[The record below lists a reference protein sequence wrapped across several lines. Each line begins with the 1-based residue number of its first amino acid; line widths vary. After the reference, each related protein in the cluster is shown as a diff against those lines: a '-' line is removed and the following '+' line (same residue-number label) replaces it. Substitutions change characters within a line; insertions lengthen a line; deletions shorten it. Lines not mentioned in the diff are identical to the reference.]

1 MPFKP
6 STDTELERI
15 INLVGLAVYPTCLC
29 LSLPVFIYTLV
40 LEKETKL
47 VETMKMNG
55 MKMYNYWLT
64 NFAFNII
71 IYIMTAGSYWFIGSI
86 IFKLNFFSKTSSLLL
101 LVVFSGWGFCQV
113 SMAFFFS
120 VFLNSS

>member
-15 INLVGLAVYPTCLC
+15 INLVGLAVYPCCLC

-64 NFAFNII
+64 NFAFNFLL
-71 IYIMTAGSYWFIGSI
+71 YSMTASSYWFIGSA
-86 IFKLNFFSKTSSLLL
+86 IFKLNFFYKTSKLLIFT
-101 LVVFSGWGFCQV
+101 VFFGWGIC
-113 SMAFFFS
+113 
-120 VFLNSS
+120 

>member
-15 INLVGLAVYPTCLC
+15 INLVGLAVYPCCLC

-55 MKMYNYWLT
+55 MKM
-64 NFAFNII
+64 
-71 IYIMTAGSYWFIGSI
+71 
-86 IFKLNFFSKTSSLLL
+86 
-101 LVVFSGWGFCQV
+101 
-113 SMAFFFS
+113 
-120 VFLNSS
+120 

>member
-15 INLVGLAVYPTCLC
+15 INIVGLAVYPCCLC

-64 NFAFNII
+64 NFFFNFL
-71 IYIMTAGSYWFIGSI
+71 IYALTAGTYWFIGSF
-86 IFKLNFFSKTSSLLL
+86 IFRLNFFLKTSQLLL
-101 LVVFSGWGFCQV
+101 
-113 SMAFFFS
+113 
-120 VFLNSS
+120 